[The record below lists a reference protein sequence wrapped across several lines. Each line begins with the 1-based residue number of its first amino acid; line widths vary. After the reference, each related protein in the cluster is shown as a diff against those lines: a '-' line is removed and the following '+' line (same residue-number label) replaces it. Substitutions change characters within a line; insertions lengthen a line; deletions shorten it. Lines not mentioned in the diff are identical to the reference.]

1 MLTLR
6 TYESTGASLMDVQ
19 WYLCEIDNYPE
30 HEGNELKKT
39 NNLSVSHP
47 NIFVNEINVLLWGE
61 KVFENNKSGEGSW
74 FIWTPTI
81 PRVGD
86 TLQFSGWQIQV
97 SRVLLETDWY
107 SQSGIKESPFVSA
120 RISIRNDVVPTLV
133 SAHFSVEALENNA
146 THEWEDFARRGND
159 LQYFAWELRH
169 DSYIQKERAS
179 DAVSYYRWHTRIR
192 PITGDIILVE
202 NNRWR
207 VKSVELASANASVDG
222 WLYLEST

>member
-1 MLTLR
+1 
-6 TYESTGASLMDVQ
+6 MDVQ

-39 NNLSVSHP
+39 DNLSVKYP
-47 NIFVNEINVLLWGE
+47 D
-61 KVFENNKSGEGSW
+61 VFIDDIHAILHGDRVIENNKNGEGSW
-74 FIWTPTI
+74 FIWTPII

-86 TLQFSGWQIQV
+86 TLQFGGWQVQV
-97 SRVLLETDWY
+97 SRVLLETDWM
-107 SQSGIKESPFVSA
+107 SQSGTKEGVFRAA
-120 RISIRNDVVPTLV
+120 RITIRDDVVPELA

-146 THEWEDFARRGND
+146 IHKWEDFARRGND

-169 DSYIQKERAS
+169 DSYIQKEYAS
-179 DAVSYYRWHTRIR
+179 DEVSYYRWHTRIR

-222 WLYLEST
+222 WLYLESA

>member
-1 MLTLR
+1 
-6 TYESTGASLMDVQ
+6 MDVQ
-19 WYLCEIDNYPE
+19 WYFCEIDNYPE
-30 HEGNELKKT
+30 HEGDELKKT
-39 NNLSVSHP
+39 DNLSVSYP
-47 NIFVNEINVLLWGE
+47 DIFINEIHALLWGE
-61 KVFENNKSGEGSW
+61 KIVERNKSGEGSW
-74 FIWTPTI
+74 FIWTPII

-97 SRVLLETDWY
+97 SRVLLETDWH
-107 SQSGIKESPFVSA
+107 SQSGIKENPFVSA
-120 RISIRNDVVPTLV
+120 RISIREDIVPKLS

-146 THEWEDFARRGND
+146 THEWENFARRGND

-169 DSYIQKERAS
+169 DSYIQREHAS

-192 PITGDIILVE
+192 PITGDVILVE

-222 WLYLEST
+222 WLYLESA